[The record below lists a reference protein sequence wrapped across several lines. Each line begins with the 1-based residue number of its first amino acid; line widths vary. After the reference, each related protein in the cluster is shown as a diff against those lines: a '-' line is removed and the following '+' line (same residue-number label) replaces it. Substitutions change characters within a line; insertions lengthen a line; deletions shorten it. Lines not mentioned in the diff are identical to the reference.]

1 MVANKYSCNL
11 RRQDSPEKSLLTF
24 VVDQLETWSKLL
36 VNFDLDLV
44 IPLVKPAITTFI
56 LFHHLFDEMRTPL
69 FLVFLSLR
77 SLLCLFDMQLG
88 SGHILSPN
96 EVILNP

>member
-11 RRQDSPEKSLLTF
+11 RWQDSPEKSLLTF

-56 LFHHLFDEMRTPL
+56 LFHH
-69 FLVFLSLR
+69 
-77 SLLCLFDMQLG
+77 
-88 SGHILSPN
+88 
-96 EVILNP
+96 